1 MGYMLFSAPP
11 SSRPPTHWSVTNAP
25 LRYLWQVA
33 LIALLALSFLPV
45 YAEDPAPLISLPDLG
60 SPNRASFSQQQEDVL
75 SLAFLEAVYQQA
87 DLITDPELNDYI
99 RDIGAKLLRHV
110 HSNRKFQFYIIK
122 DDSINAFAGPGG
134 IIAIHSGLI
143 LAAKREDELAA
154 VMAHEIEHVQQ
165 EHLSRMFD
173 NGKKGMIPTIAGLVG
188 ALLVGSQS
196 PQAAMAMVMG
206 GIGYSAQQ
214 QLAFSRDNEWEADR
228 IGIDVLHAAGYDPNA
243 MADFFD
249 TLSNRYR
256 NDSKA
261 PEMLMSHPVTG
272 KRISDSRARAR
283 TLTLKTKAKTEDLD
297 LAQIRL
303 KQLLGQTQT
312 LSDAKQAC
320 YQQHIAYN
328 LEKRTLT
335 APNCNE
341 LPQHKLSRLVL
352 LQNQSAF
359 NESAWQEL
367 IDLYPNNT
375 AIRLRFAEA
384 LIDNNQTEKAIKQ
397 LTPFAHSVNERWA
410 LWETIARAWHSLGDD
425 ASEAYSMA
433 NAYASI
439 GALKLAIIQIDRAE
453 KQADSSHQPH
463 LKQHIEALKSSL
475 LTQEKQ
481 RKAL

>member
-1 MGYMLFSAPP
+1 LKKP
-11 SSRPPTHWSVTNAP
+11 
-25 LRYLWQVA
+25 WQAV
-33 LIALLALSFLPV
+33 LIALLTLSSFFTW
-45 YAEDPAPLISLPDLG
+45 AEDPISPISLPDLG

-87 DLITDPELNDYI
+87 DLVTDPELNDYI

-249 TLSNRYR
+249 TLANRYR

-283 TLTLKTKAKTEDLD
+283 TLSLKTQTKTDSLD

-303 KQLLGQTQT
+303 RQLLGQSQT
-312 LSDAKQAC
+312 LTDAKQIC
-320 YQQHIAYN
+320 YQQHIAHN
-328 LEKRTLT
+328 IEKQPLT
-335 APNCNE
+335 APSCND
-341 LPQHKLSRLVL
+341 LPKHLLSSLVL
-352 LQNQSAF
+352 LQNKTPF
-359 NESAWQEL
+359 NERAWQEL
-367 IDLYPNNT
+367 IDLYPSNT
-375 AIRLRFAEA
+375 AIGLRYAQT

-397 LTPFAHSVNERWA
+397 LMMFTNTVNERWA
-410 LWETIARAWHSLGDD
+410 IWEPIARAWHSLGDD

-439 GALKLAIIQIDRAE
+439 GALTLAIIQIERAE
-453 KQADSSHQPH
+453 KQATSPHQPQ
-463 LKQHIEALKSSL
+463 LKQHIETLKAQL
-475 LTQEKQ
+475 LMQEKQ

>member
-1 MGYMLFSAPP
+1 LK
-11 SSRPPTHWSVTNAP
+11 R
-25 LRYLWQVA
+25 LWQAVHLCLLVA
-33 LIALLALSFLPV
+33 SLASQ
-45 YAEDPAPLISLPDLG
+45 AEEPAPLIALPDLG
-60 SPNRASFSQQQEDVL
+60 SPNRASFSEQQEAVL

-87 DLITDPELNDYI
+87 DIISDPELNEYI
-99 RDIGAKLLRHV
+99 RDIGARLLRHT
-110 HSNRKFQFYIIK
+110 HSKRHFQFYIIK

-134 IIAIHSGLI
+134 IIALHSGLI

-228 IGIDVLHAAGYDPNA
+228 IGIDVLHQAGYDPNA

-249 TLSNRYR
+249 TLANRYR

-261 PEMLMSHPVTG
+261 PEMLMSHPVTN

-283 TLTLKTKAKTEDLD
+283 SLKLTKNTKKDNLD
-297 LAQIRL
+297 LAQLRL

-312 LSDAKQAC
+312 LTDPKQSC
-320 YQQHIAYN
+320 YQQHIAYH
-328 LEKRTLT
+328 LEKQT
-335 APNCNE
+335 AAPPHCDSLPN
-341 LPQHKLSRLVL
+341 HMFSRLIQ
-352 LQNQSAF
+352 LQNQPEF
-359 NESAWQEL
+359 NQASWQAL

-375 AIRLRFAEA
+375 ALRLRYAEA
-384 LIDNNQTEKAIKQ
+384 LIDNKQIEKAIEQ
-397 LTPFAHSVNERWA
+397 LTPLTNKVNERWA
-410 LWETIARAWHSLGDD
+410 IWEPIARAWNTLGDD
-425 ASEAYSMA
+425 ANEAYSMA

-439 GALKLAIIQIDRAE
+439 GALKLASVQIDRAE
-453 KQADSSHQPH
+453 KKADSSHQPL
-463 LKQHIEALKSSL
+463 LKQRIETLKASIL
-475 LTQEKQ
+475 LQEKL
-481 RKAL
+481 RKDL